1 MKFENTLELLLVHCQ
16 GEIGKVIIGGAPE
29 IPGATTLEKMNYINQ
44 VDDSLRR
51 FVTFEPRA
59 HVAQTVNL
67 LLPPCRPAAQMRMP
81 LSSCC
86 RPTKPTR

>member
-29 IPGATTLEKMNYINQ
+29 IPGATILEKMNYINQ

-51 FVTFEPRA
+51 FLCLEPRA
-59 HVAQTVNL
+59 IAHSSVNL
-67 LLPPCRPAAQMRMP
+67 LLPPPMSRHRRRP
-81 LSSCC
+81 
-86 RPTKPTR
+86 